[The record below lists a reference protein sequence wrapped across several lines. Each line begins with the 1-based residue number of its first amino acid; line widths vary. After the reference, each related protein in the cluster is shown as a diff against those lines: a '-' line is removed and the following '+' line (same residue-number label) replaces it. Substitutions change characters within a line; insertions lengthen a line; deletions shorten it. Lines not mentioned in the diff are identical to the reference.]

1 MQNEENDLW
10 AHQEGVDLVSAHG
23 HPHGLVQRDPPTRG
37 EVFVM
42 QLIMKTVAF
51 VAGIDCEIDLL
62 SKAWMPNA
70 LQTCVSETKHKLGQI
85 AELETPSR

>member
-1 MQNEENDLW
+1 
-10 AHQEGVDLVSAHG
+10 
-23 HPHGLVQRDPPTRG
+23 
-37 EVFVM
+37 M